1 MWIWQIYKEINI
13 FGFEVALSMRNV
25 LKMEWWQQLLA
36 ADYVSLLTYKRD
48 GINHGSWG
56 EEKKNLIT
64 INEIHYNIESLHSEF

>member
-1 MWIWQIYKEINI
+1 M
-13 FGFEVALSMRNV
+13 FLR
-25 LKMEWWQQLLA
+25 LKADSSCWR

-56 EEKKNLIT
+56 EEKNLIT